1 MRNRIFFS
9 AILIVGYVVTSSA
22 SCGSSGTGGGG
33 TTGSGGST
41 GAGGGKGTAGSGGTK
56 GTAGSGG
63 TSGSSDPCIKDPTK
77 CTADLTGLTGACKT
91 CIATSCSSEFI
102 TCESTPDC
110 VTGINCIIA
119 CFYQGGLLTECA
131 KTCGP
136 DASTTLTTV
145 VTDAVLCVAGSC
157 GTTTTCNPMGVT
169 KDAGG
174 GG

>member
-9 AILIVGYVVTSSA
+9 AILIVGYVVTSA
-22 SCGSSGTGGGG
+22 ACGSSGSGGGG
-33 TTGSGGST
+33 TTGSGGSA
-41 GAGGGKGTAGSGGTK
+41 GSGGGKGTAGSGGSS
-56 GTAGSGG
+56 GTGAGGS
-63 TSGSSDPCIKDPTK
+63 SGSSDPCIADPSK
-77 CTADLTGLTGACKT
+77 CTKGLTGLTGACET
-91 CIATSCSSEFI
+91 CLAKSCSSEFM

-119 CFYQGGLLTECA
+119 CFYKGGLLTDCA

-136 DASTTLTTV
+136 DASMTLTTV

-169 KDAGG
+169 KDSGAGG
-174 GG
+174 